1 MGFIFGQL
9 KIIIIDKVLRFA
21 FTKTRQKINNR
32 YFQMAFL
39 IFLLFAYYHLYYFAL
54 LANNPTLY
62 DAIGVSP
69 RSAPQKVKSALR
81 QVYRQHHPD
90 RTGGKQSA
98 EFMQYEKI
106 GSVLSDPNKKWLY
119 DRFDIDI
126 TWFDQYP
133 YNKQSRSD
141 SIQQV

>member
-1 MGFIFGQL
+1 M
-9 KIIIIDKVLRFA
+9 KIIFIDKVLRFA
-21 FTKTRQKINNR
+21 FTNTRQKVPGR
-32 YFQMAFL
+32 YLQMAFL
-39 IFLLFAYYHLYYFAL
+39 IFLLFAYYHLYYFML

-69 RSAPQKVKSALR
+69 QAPQHKVKSALR

-90 RTGGKQSA
+90 RAGGKPSA
-98 EFMQYEKI
+98 EFVHFEKI

-133 YNKQSRSD
+133 CVKQSRSD
-141 SIQQV
+141 PFEQVQDVPC